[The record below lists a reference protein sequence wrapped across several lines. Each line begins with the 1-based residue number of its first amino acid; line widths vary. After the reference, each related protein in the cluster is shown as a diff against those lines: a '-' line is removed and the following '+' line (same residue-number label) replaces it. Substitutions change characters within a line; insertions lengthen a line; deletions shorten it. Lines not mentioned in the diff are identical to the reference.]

1 MTDDAIQRALDR
13 VGPAATGR
21 ADAAVADATIERAR
35 AQVEALA
42 ATAAELETALP
53 QRVGEAVRDG
63 VRAEALPVARHVA
76 EVRGLTNAVLRR
88 LERLEG
94 DLLAERNA
102 RVADLDV
109 LVDLIAS
116 GWRSVDERLGRLE
129 AALDRREPAALYQI
143 DERRPAAAESS

>member
-1 MTDDAIQRALDR
+1 MIDGAIQRAVDH
-13 VGPAATGR
+13 VAPAATGR
-21 ADAAVADATIERAR
+21 ADPAVADATIERAR

-53 QRVGEAVRDG
+53 QRVGDAVRDG

-76 EVRGLTNAVLRR
+76 EVRGLMNAVLRR

-94 DLLAERNA
+94 EVLAERNA

-109 LVDLIAS
+109 LVDLIGS
-116 GWRSVDERLGRLE
+116 GWRTVDERLARLE
-129 AALDRREPAALYQI
+129 AALDRREPAAVYQI